1 MVLLVHQSPYY
12 DTPFTRY
19 TARRNAVVIDQI
31 FLQIELPEKRWT
43 QRNYHHLNEYNLK
56 VFMFEQMVLATN
68 GITSN
73 FGERVQTYSSSS
85 STYNQSRIKYLLS
98 ATFSIIFV
106 FVHFLSFW
114 RLFFSRWLLTASQK
128 RNRSWLLLLSTIER
142 IWLFCSIAIFISPPF
157 VCFLHAHKIL
167 TLISWT
173 DHGPGANEKKCEIQH
188 SILLCA
194 KSNYEK
200 VSCFKWPW
208 NLQQFFDVD
217 VPIFFVS
224 FFKHNSSNAKVKV
237 ETNSIQFCFCW
248 HFFEPKNQ
256 LWWRKWKT
264 CKSLLKTFF
273 ESK

>member
-19 TARRNAVVIDQI
+19 TAQRNAIVIDQI

-68 GITSN
+68 GITPN

-114 RLFFSRWLLTASQK
+114 RLFFSSWPHRKKETGHDFFFSLPLKEFDSFVRSQF
-128 RNRSWLLLLSTIER
+128 
-142 IWLFCSIAIFISPPF
+142 LFRRRLIAFARAKNVDFDF
-157 VCFLHAHKIL
+157 VNG
-167 TLISWT
+167 SWT
-173 DHGPGANEKKCEIQH
+173 R
-188 SILLCA
+188 S
-194 KSNYEK
+194 
-200 VSCFKWPW
+200 
-208 NLQQFFDVD
+208 
-217 VPIFFVS
+217 
-224 FFKHNSSNAKVKV
+224 
-237 ETNSIQFCFCW
+237 
-248 HFFEPKNQ
+248 
-256 LWWRKWKT
+256 
-264 CKSLLKTFF
+264 
-273 ESK
+273 